1 MKKSKRL
8 PRERLIEPV
17 IPDEEEMTP
26 EEIEAAV
33 KGLAPLMEKANAK
46 SSSPPASFGKSPF
59 DTALEGLFTRDEL
72 ETIRALGL
80 L

>member
-1 MKKSKRL
+1 M
-8 PRERLIEPV
+8 
-17 IPDEEEMTP
+17 IPDEEELTP
-26 EEIEAAV
+26 EQLQAKVKALGPLVEIASG
-33 KGLAPLMEKANAK
+33 KH
-46 SSSPPASFGKSPF
+46 SSPPASFGKSPF